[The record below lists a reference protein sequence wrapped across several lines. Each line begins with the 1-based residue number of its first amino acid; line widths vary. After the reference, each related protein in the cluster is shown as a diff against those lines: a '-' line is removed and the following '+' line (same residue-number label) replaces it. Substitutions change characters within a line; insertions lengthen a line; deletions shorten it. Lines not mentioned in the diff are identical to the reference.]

1 MKKFIAYSAL
11 SLILTHSNIA
21 QAVETSTGIKGK
33 ITNSQGEI
41 IANAKINII
50 HEPSGTIK
58 EVMANDAGLYR
69 ARGLR
74 LGGPYTIVVLSDE
87 YTKQEYKNVYLQL
100 DDVLN
105 LSVTLAEMAEM
116 AEMETLTITNS
127 MNLYANYGASSVFD
141 EE

>member
-1 MKKFIAYSAL
+1 MKQLIAYSAL

-33 ITNSQGEI
+33 VTNSQGEV
-41 IANAKINII
+41 IAKAKINIM

-58 EVMANDAGLYR
+58 EVTANDAGLYR

-74 LGGPYTIVVLSDE
+74 LGGPYTIVILSDE
-87 YTKQEYKNVYLQL
+87 YTKQEYKNIYLQL

-105 LSVTLAEMAEM
+105 LSATL

-127 MNLYANYGASSVFD
+127 MNLYANNGSSSVFA
-141 EE
+141 EEAIN